1 MGRGIRLSYTRRSN
15 VECRRL
21 AAQAA
26 RGIPDRGDL
35 EMGIHALFGVFETLN
50 WIEHHELHKSDEELR
65 EVKDS
70 LLLAGRLI
78 CEDFRRRF

>member
-1 MGRGIRLSYTRRSN
+1 MSTNKERAKRQ
-15 VECRRL
+15 VDE
-21 AAQAA
+21 
-26 RGIPDRGDL
+26 PDRGDL
-35 EMGIHALFGVFETLN
+35 ELGIHALYGVLETVN
-50 WIEHHELHKSDEELR
+50 WIEHHQLNKSEDEML

>member
-1 MGRGIRLSYTRRSN
+1 MSTEERPKIHVDEPN
-15 VECRRL
+15 
-21 AAQAA
+21 
-26 RGIPDRGDL
+26 RGDL
-35 EMGIHALFGVFETLN
+35 EMGIHALYDGVLETLN